1 MVRDIPGRLPE
12 LLWFHMGTKGL
23 EVGGEIYGI
32 FVDLEHVGKEE
43 KSLSLFFFRKPSE
56 SDVETDFSRI
66 DILHYCTLKQRGGK
80 SVLKKMVVPPNHGTK
95 DTVVAPSRDHLAKT
109 KKGMLRPLWDVGRWV

>member
-43 KSLSLFFFRKPSE
+43 KSLSLFFFENLQNQMLKQIFPGL
-56 SDVETDFSRI
+56 I
-66 DILHYCTLKQRGGK
+66 YCTI
-80 SVLKKMVVPPNHGTK
+80 
-95 DTVVAPSRDHLAKT
+95 AP
-109 KKGMLRPLWDVGRWV
+109 